1 MVNLKRYL
9 IMISTIILLI
19 VIAVIF
25 NIENKDSKVKLVEKV
40 KVEKQKTYDEIKKEE
55 NVVFLGDSIMDWYPI
70 EEIFGSLPIV
80 RSGVAGYETNDIL
93 SRLNDMVYKYNPTKV
108 FLLIG
113 TNDLKTDEDK
123 TQETANKII
132 EIMNNIKAKRPM
144 TKIYYQ
150 SIYPVNRNLSGAEER
165 YNDEIKDVNTIVKEY
180 CDKNNVTYINMFDEL
195 TDSKGNFRESLTR
208 DGLHPN
214 DLGYARISQVL
225 LKYIYEKE

>member
-9 IMISTIILLI
+9 IVISIIILI
-19 VIAVIF
+19 VTLAII
-25 NIENKDSKVKLVEKV
+25 IKIDNKNPEVKLVEKV
-40 KVEKQKTYDEIKKEE
+40 KVEKQKTYDEIRKED
-55 NVVFLGDSIMDWYPI
+55 NIVFLGDSIMDWYPI
-70 EEIFGSLPIV
+70 SDIYGTLPIV
-80 RSGVAGYETNDIL
+80 KSGIAGYETDDIL
-93 SRLNDMVYKYNPTKV
+93 SRLDDMVYKYNPTKV

-123 TQETANKII
+123 TKETANNII

-144 TKIYYQ
+144 TKLYFQ
-150 SIYPVNRNLSGAEER
+150 SIYPVNRNMSGAEER
-165 YNDEIKDVNTIVKEY
+165 YNDEIKDVNRIVKEY

-195 TDSKGNFRESLTR
+195 TDDKGNFKESLTR

-225 LKYIYEKE
+225 LRYIYEKE

>member
-1 MVNLKRYL
+1 MKRYL

-25 NIENKDSKVKLVEKV
+25 NIENKDSKVKLVERV

-55 NVVFLGDSIMDWYPI
+55 NIVFLGDSIIDWYPI

-93 SRLNDMVYKYNPTKV
+93 SRLDDMVYKYNPTKV
-108 FLLIG
+108 FVLIG

-123 TQETANKII
+123 TKETANKII
-132 EIMNNIKAKRPM
+132 EILNNIKAKRPM
-144 TKIYYQ
+144 TKIYFQ
-150 SIYPVNRNLSGAEER
+150 SIYPVNREEGAAEER
-165 YNDEIKDVNTIVKEY
+165 YNDEIQEVNSIVRKY
-180 CDKNNVTYINMFDEL
+180 CESNNVVYIDMYKEL
-195 TDSKGNFRESLTR
+195 ADGEGNFKENMTN

>member
-1 MVNLKRYL
+1 MKRYL

>member
-1 MVNLKRYL
+1 MKRYL
-9 IMISTIILLI
+9 IVISIIILI
-19 VIAVIF
+19 VILAI
-25 NIENKDSKVKLVEKV
+25 IIKIDNKNPEVKLVEKV
-40 KVEKQKTYDEIKKEE
+40 KVEKQKTYDEIRKED
-55 NVVFLGDSIMDWYPI
+55 NIVFLGDSIMDWYPI
-70 EEIFGSLPIV
+70 SEIYGTLPIV
-80 RSGVAGYETNDIL
+80 KSGIAGYETDDIL
-93 SRLNDMVYKYNPTKV
+93 SRLDDMVYKYNPTKV

-123 TQETANKII
+123 TKETANNII

-144 TKIYYQ
+144 TKLYFQ

-165 YNDEIKDVNTIVKEY
+165 YNDEIKDVNRIVKEY

-195 TDSKGNFRESLTR
+195 TDDKGNFKESLTR

-225 LKYIYEKE
+225 LRYIYEKE